1 MGNLS
6 ETNKTK
12 KDIMKKLRKECEL
25 LRKVDN
31 NPNIVKYYGFLEDK
45 HNCEASIFLEYVPA
59 GTL

>member
-1 MGNLS
+1 MDNLTD
-6 ETNKTK
+6 TNKTK

-25 LRKVDN
+25 LRKLDN

-45 HNCEASIFLEYVPA
+45 NKSEASIFLEYVPA